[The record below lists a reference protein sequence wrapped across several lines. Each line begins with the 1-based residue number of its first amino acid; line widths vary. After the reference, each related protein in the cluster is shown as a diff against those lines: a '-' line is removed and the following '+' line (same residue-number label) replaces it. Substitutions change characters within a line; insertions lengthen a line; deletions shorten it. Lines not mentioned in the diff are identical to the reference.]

1 MPNQEVAST
10 AKPEDTTGPKRPS
23 EERLPELVDAVTS
36 DTLLEKRRKGL
47 RSWMALDGRGKSL
60 KEIRI
65 EKNEKSDEI
74 IQNQYLKVKDN

>member
-1 MPNQEVAST
+1 MRHPAEQGQKRKEF
-10 AKPEDTTGPKRPS
+10 EDVSQNPSKKSLIGLKIGRDTG
-23 EERLPELVDAVTS
+23 
-36 DTLLEKRRKGL
+36 TLLEKRRKGL